1 MSDVLV
7 RRARPED
14 LGAVGEVTVAA
25 YEEFTLGPDD
35 PYLDHLRDAARR
47 DREAELWVA
56 EQDGAIVGT
65 VTVTPEGSAWREIGE
80 PGEGEFR
87 MLAVSP
93 AARGAGVGAAL
104 TELVLTRF
112 REAGCHAI
120 VMSSLSAMSAA
131 HRLYGRLGFER
142 MPERDW
148 SPLPGVDLIAFRKEL

>member
-1 MSDVLV
+1 VSDVLV

-14 LGAVGEVTVAA
+14 LAAVGDVTVAA
-25 YEEFTLGPDD
+25 YEEFTLGPED

-65 VTVTPEGSAWREIGE
+65 VTLTPEGSAWREIGR

-93 AARGAGVGAAL
+93 AARRQGVGEAL
-104 TELVLTRF
+104 STLVLDRF
-112 REAGCHAI
+112 RELGADAI
-120 VMSSLSAMSAA
+120 VMSSLREMRAA
-131 HRLYGRLGFER
+131 HRVYERVGFARL
-142 MPERDW
+142 PERDW
-148 SPLPGVDLIAFRKEL
+148 SPVHGVHLIAFRMEL